1 MANPS
6 NMYLCFFAILIL
18 LLPSTMAQSETYI
31 IHMDSSAMPKVFS
44 SSYAWYLA
52 TLASVLDSSSL
63 GSTSSRNS
71 LASSKLIYAYTD
83 AIHGFS
89 ASLSPSEHE
98 AIKNSPGYVSS
109 VKDMT
114 VKLHT
119 SHTSYFLGLNSI
131 SGAWPKSDY
140 GKGVIIGVVDSG
152 VWPESKSYNDDGMS
166 QVPSKWKG
174 ACISGTQFN
183 SSLCN
188 KKLIGAR
195 YFNKGLLAKVKN
207 FTIAM
212 NSARDTDG
220 HGTHTSST
228 TAGNLVEG
236 ASYFGYGPGATIGV
250 APKAHLAV
258 YKAFWD
264 GFAVPSD
271 ILAAL
276 DQAIMDR
283 VDVLSMSFGYSS
295 STPLY
300 TDTAA
305 IATFSAMEKGIFVS
319 ASAGNSG
326 PDSQSLSNEA
336 PWILT
341 VAASTV
347 NRDFIRKL
355 TLGNGVSI
363 NGLSLYPGNSS
374 SSDTFIVFLK
384 TCLDKKEFQNV
395 TDKFVVCLE
404 KNASIEDQV
413 DNVRHSK
420 AAGGIFI
427 TNDIV
432 THLERYFKTEFPA
445 VFLNFQD
452 GDEVLK
458 YINCS
463 SMPKARIGLQGT
475 LIGVKSVPAVAH
487 FSSRGPSTTCPSIL
501 KPDVT
506 APGDLIL
513 ASWPPISPVS
523 SEGKLYNNFNI
534 ISGTSMSCPH
544 ATGVAALLKG
554 AHSEWSPAAIRSAM
568 MTTAYVLDNTQSPI
582 QDIGQENAAATPLAI
597 GAGHIDP
604 NKAIDPGLIYDITPQ
619 DYINLLCALNLT
631 SEQIKTITRSSYT
644 CSSPSLDLNYPSFIG
659 YFNSNSNES
668 DPTRIQE
675 FQRKV
680 TNVGDGVSEYT
691 AMLTP
696 MPGFK
701 VSVVPEKLS
710 FKEKYEKQSYKLR
723 IEGPTLMNDSLV
735 HGSVSWVEK
744 GGKYVV
750 RSPIVATILKV
761 DPFSGHT
768 EY

>member
-1 MANPS
+1 MANPR
-6 NMYLCFFAILIL
+6 NMYLCFFAILTL

-31 IHMDSSAMPKVFS
+31 IHMDSSAMPKVFPS
-44 SSYAWYLA
+44 HHAC
-52 TLASVLDSSSL
+52 
-63 GSTSSRNS
+63 
-71 LASSKLIYAYTD
+71 
-83 AIHGFS
+83 

-98 AIKNSPGYVSS
+98 VIKNSPGYVSS

-119 SHTSYFLGLNSI
+119 SHTSYFLGLNSM

-174 ACISGTQFN
+174 PC
-183 SSLCN
+183 
-188 KKLIGAR
+188 
-195 YFNKGLLAKVKN
+195 
-207 FTIAM
+207 
-212 NSARDTDG
+212 
-220 HGTHTSST
+220 
-228 TAGNLVEG
+228 
-236 ASYFGYGPGATIGV
+236 
-250 APKAHLAV
+250 
-258 YKAFWD
+258 
-264 GFAVPSD
+264 
-271 ILAAL
+271 
-276 DQAIMDR
+276 AIMDC
-283 VDVLSMSFGYSS
+283 VDVLSMSFGYNIQP
-295 STPLY
+295 PLY
-300 TDTAA
+300 DDTAA

-319 ASAGNSG
+319 ASAGNSR
-326 PDSQSLSNEA
+326 PYSQSNEA

-347 NRDFIRKL
+347 NRDHIRKL

-374 SSDTFIVFLK
+374 LSDTSIVFLN
-384 TCLDKKEFQNV
+384 TCSDKKEFQNV
-395 TDKFVVCLE
+395 MDKFVVCLD
-404 KNASIEDQV
+404 KNRSIKEQV

-432 THLERYFKTEFPA
+432 THLERYLKTEFSA
-445 VFLNFQD
+445 VFLSLQYGD
-452 GDEVLK
+452 GVLK
-458 YINCS
+458 YINSS
-463 SMPKARIGLQGT
+463 SMPKARIGLHET
-475 LIGVKSVPAVAH
+475 LIGVKSAPAVAH

-501 KPDVT
+501 KPDLT

-513 ASWPPISPVS
+513 ASWPPTSPVS
-523 SEGKLYNNFNI
+523 NEGKLYNIFNI

-554 AHSEWSPAAIRSAM
+554 VHSEWSPAAIRSAM

-582 QDIGQENAAATPLAI
+582 QDIGQENAAATLLAI

-631 SEQIKTITRSSYT
+631 SEQIKTITRSSYI
-644 CSSPSLDLNYPSFIG
+644 CSSPSLDLNYPSFTG
-659 YFNSNSNES
+659 YFNSNSSES

-675 FQRKV
+675 FQRTV

-701 VSVVPEKLS
+701 VSVVPEKLV

-735 HGSVSWVEK
+735 HGSVCWVEK

-750 RSPIVATILKV
+750 RSPIVATSLKV